1 MNTLPFIEKTITDS
15 SLISHVKW
23 EQTSTLEDPP
33 QGNLTITFKPSTV
46 TYTYSNVPFD
56 VVENFLSAP
65 SCGQYF
71 SKNIKLGY
79 TYTK

>member
-1 MNTLPFIEKTITDS
+1 MTNLPFIEKTITDS

-23 EQTSTLEDPP
+23 EQTSTTEDPP
-33 QGNLTITFKPSTV
+33 QGNLTITFKASPTPYIYV
-46 TYTYSNVPFD
+46 NVPYD
-56 VVENFLSAP
+56 VVLALTSAT
-65 SCGQYF
+65 SIGQYF

>member
-1 MNTLPFIEKTITDS
+1 MSTLPFIEKIITDS

-23 EQTSTLEDPP
+23 EQTSVTEEPP
-33 QGNLTITFKPSTV
+33 QGNLTITFKASPTPYV
-46 TYTYSNVPFD
+46 YINVPFD
-56 VVENFLSAP
+56 VVENLLAAP